1 MTLKIKVKV
10 TSFRNRPRIL
20 LINTW
25 FKFEDK
31 MQTPQ
36 KLSCSQGITQMTTK
50 PKTICLTLVGGGDII
65 LFYF

>member
-36 KLSCSQGITQMTTK
+36 KLSCSQGITQTTTQMTTK
-50 PKTICLTLVGGGDII
+50 PKTICLTLVGGGET
-65 LFYF
+65 